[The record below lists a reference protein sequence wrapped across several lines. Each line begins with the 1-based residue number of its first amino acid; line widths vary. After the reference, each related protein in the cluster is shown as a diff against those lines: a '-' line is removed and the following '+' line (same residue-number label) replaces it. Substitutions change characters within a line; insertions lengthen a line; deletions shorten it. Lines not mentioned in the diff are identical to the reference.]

1 MSVTEDKPEPRDPDA
16 VGGPEPRD
24 LEGIDGPEPA
34 NSEPVQSPDAK
45 GKKSGWRESVL
56 LVASGVLAA
65 LLVRLFVLD
74 SFYIPS
80 ESMENTL
87 LINDWVIVNRL
98 SGDLGRG
105 EVVVFKGWDGTT
117 TIKRVIGIGGDHVK
131 CCDAKGRITVNGV
144 PLDEESYLNPQD
156 FPSQKKFDLTVPK
169 GRLWLM
175 GDHRAASEDSRA
187 FMDDGFHG
195 TIATSDVVGRAFA
208 LYWPLS
214 RIATLS
220 VPETFSKVR

>member
-1 MSVTEDKPEPRDPDA
+1 MSVIEEKPEPDDVQATSPAED
-16 VGGPEPRD
+16 
-24 LEGIDGPEPA
+24 EPA
-34 NSEPVQSPDAK
+34 GA
-45 GKKSGWRESVL
+45 KKSGWRESVL
-56 LVASGVLAA
+56 LVLAGVAVAVLA
-65 LLVRLFVLD
+65 RLFVLD
-74 SFYIPS
+74 SFWIPS
-80 ESMENTL
+80 ESMEDTL
-87 LINDWVIVNRL
+87 LINDRVIVNRL

-105 EVVVFKGWDGTT
+105 EVVVFKGWDGST
-117 TIKRVIGIGGDHVK
+117 TIKRVIGIGGDHMK

-144 PLDEESYLNPQD
+144 ALDEESYLNPQD

-187 FMDDGFHG
+187 FMDDGYHG
-195 TIATSDVVGRAFA
+195 TISTDDVIGRAFM

-214 RIATLS
+214 RVGTLP

>member
-1 MSVTEDKPEPRDPDA
+1 MSVIEEKPEPEDVQGTSA
-16 VGGPEPRD
+16 PED
-24 LEGIDGPEPA
+24 E
-34 NSEPVQSPDAK
+34 SK
-45 GKKSGWRESVL
+45 GAKKSGWRESVL
-56 LVASGVLAA
+56 LVLGGVAVA
-65 LLVRLFVLD
+65 VLVRLFVLD
-74 SFYIPS
+74 SFWIPS
-80 ESMENTL
+80 ESMEDTL
-87 LINDWVIVNRL
+87 LINDRVIVNRL

-156 FPSQKKFDLTVPK
+156 FPSQKKFDITVPK
-169 GRLWLM
+169 GRLWMM

-195 TIATSDVVGRAFA
+195 TISTGDVIGRAFA

-214 RIATLS
+214 RMGTLP

>member
-1 MSVTEDKPEPRDPDA
+1 MSVTEEKPEPPDPSLPGTP
-16 VGGPEPRD
+16 VPEDP
-24 LEGIDGPEPA
+24 PA
-34 NSEPVQSPDAK
+34 GA
-45 GKKSGWRESVL
+45 KKSGWRESVL
-56 LVASGVLAA
+56 LVLSGVAVA
-65 LLVRLFVLD
+65 VLVRLFVLD

-80 ESMENTL
+80 ESMEDTL
-87 LINDWVIVNRL
+87 LINDKVIVNRL

-156 FPSQKKFDLTVPK
+156 FPSQQKFDLTVPK

-187 FMDDGFHG
+187 FMDDRFHG
-195 TIATSDVVGRAFA
+195 TISTDDVIGRAFA
-208 LYWPLS
+208 RYWPLS
-214 RIATLS
+214 RMGTLS